1 MRPMPTIRPACAN
14 HALFVRLALLVLLS
28 TGLEAGAADPFAAMV
43 RETEPL
49 APAEQ
54 RKTFSLPPGFDIQP
68 VASEPDINKPMNMA
82 FDAAGRLWVTTS
94 IEYPFPAK
102 DRPARDRLMIFEDF
116 GPDGRARKVT
126 QFADGL
132 NIPIGIYPFRS
143 PSSVAADVRRRTATA
158 TTNSPSSPRRLPDE
172 TWKAVVWSIPNI
184 WLLEDTDG
192 DGQAD
197 KRTVLYGPF
206 DVSRDTHG
214 NQASFRRG
222 FDGWI
227 YATHGFNNDS
237 WITNRDGSVV
247 HLNSGNTYRFRLDGS
262 KLEHHTHGQV
272 NPFGLTWD
280 PRGNLYSSDCHSAPI
295 YQLLAGGYYPSFGKP
310 DDGLGFAPVMIEH
323 AHGSTA
329 IDGALY
335 YADDLWPAEYQD
347 TFFIGNVMTS
357 RLNRDKITF
366 IGSTPKATEQ
376 PDFLTTTDPWF
387 RPVDN
392 QLGPDG
398 ALYVA
403 DFYNR
408 IIGHY
413 EVPLTHPGR
422 DHERGRI
429 WRVVYTNAA
438 VGRASSP
445 ASSSA
450 SPLRPAALPSDLDSL
465 LMEQGSPNLTR
476 RLLAQHEIEDRFA
489 AVAVAKLKQTARG
502 VYDFPNADAKRLAQV
517 HAMWALLNLNQLDD
531 ETLGKGLTPA
541 DPLLEI
547 HAMRILAELGRRVSA
562 HDPGTAAP
570 ANPGNL
576 RGAILLHLSDTD
588 ALVHRCAVEALSEWP
603 NAGNL
608 SPLVETLATSD
619 RADTHLVYVL
629 RKAIRDTLNIPGAF
643 EELAKLP
650 EAQRALVADILP
662 AVPTPEAARYI
673 LSNLPQLGTD
683 SAKIGALLQHA
694 ARYGDAESAPAI
706 ARFALDRYA
715 ADPAMQLTLIKSVRS
730 GLEQRGAATP
740 DAVADWGRQLAVK
753 LLDEVGAAV
762 SDWRAVPLAGAGES
776 AVPWVFQ
783 DRPCADGQSAR
794 VISSLA
800 PGGEA
805 LTGVL
810 RSKRFSLP
818 QTLSFYLAGHDG
830 YPDKPLKQANKVL
843 LKSADGSVLREASP
857 PRNDTARKI
866 EWTFTDAEQGKDV
879 FLEVVDGDTGDAYAW
894 LAIGRIEPAVVKLP
908 VVAPRDLSG
917 RLMDAVQL
925 AAASP
930 SAAVTARLR
939 HVAGGPLGSKEQT
952 LVLKTLLAQ
961 DPSYAEALVPRLRQ
975 GAADVA
981 VLATVLAETD
991 QSWART
997 AVVDFLGS
1005 APARLQSS
1013 VALVMAGS
1021 KSGADALLRGV
1032 SSGKVSAHVL
1042 GDPKLVE
1049 RLRASNPH
1057 DVSARLA
1064 ALTKDL
1070 PPTDGERQKRID
1082 TRLAG
1087 LDPAKANVP
1096 RGREVFRNNCS
1107 ACHRIAGE
1115 GGLVGPQLDGIG
1127 IRGAERLC
1135 EDILDPNRNVD
1146 SAFRQTLLTL
1156 KDDDVVS
1163 GLFRREE
1170 GATLVLADAT
1180 GAEIKVQKSQVK
1192 ARVES
1197 ATSLM
1202 PDVVGDALSPADF
1215 NDLIAWLLTQRN
1227 P

>member
-1 MRPMPTIRPACAN
+1 MPTIRPACAN

-28 TGLEAGAADPFAAMV
+28 TGLGARAADPFAAMV

-49 APAEQ
+49 TPAEQ
-54 RKTFSLPPGFDIQP
+54 RKTFSLPPGFDIQL
-68 VASEPDINKPMNMA
+68 VATEPDINKPMNMA

-158 TTNSPSSPRRLPDE
+158 TTNSASSPWRLPDE

-197 KRTVLYGPF
+197 QRTVLYGPF

-413 EVPLTHPGR
+413 EVPLTHAGR

-450 SPLRPAALPSDLDSL
+450 SHLRPAALPSDLDGL
-465 LMEQGSPNLTR
+465 IEELGSPNLTR
-476 RLLAQHEIEDRFA
+476 RLLAMNEIEDRFA
-489 AVAVAKLKQTARG
+489 TKALPKLGPQPWLASN
-502 VYDFPNADAKRLAQV
+502 VYSNWSREPELAERSGAALAFVHSLWLKHRVQRLA
-517 HAMWALLNLNQLDD
+517 ASELERALGAPLALVRAHVLRIAAEGMGSSQPDSWGH
-531 ETLGKGLTPA
+531 LGAAAAACLA
-541 DPLLEI
+541 DPDALVRRC
-547 HAMRILAELGRRVSA
+547 AAEALGAKPS
-562 HDPGTAAP
+562 
-570 ANPGNL
+570 PGNL
-576 RGAILLHLSDTD
+576 RPLLQ
-588 ALVHRCAVEALSEWP
+588 ALS
-603 NAGNL
+603 
-608 SPLVETLATSD
+608 SSD
-619 RADTHLVYVL
+619 RADTHLVYVI
-629 RKAIRDTLNIPGAF
+629 RKAIRDTLNVPGAF
-643 EELAKLP
+643 DELAKLP
-650 EAQRALVADILP
+650 ADQRALVADILP
-662 AVPTPEAARYI
+662 AVPTAEAARYI
-673 LSNLPQLGTD
+673 LANLPQLGTD
-683 SAKIGALLQHA
+683 SAQIAALLQHA

-730 GLEQRGAATP
+730 GLDQRGAATP
-740 DAVADWGRQLAVK
+740 DAVANWGRQLAVK

-762 SDWRAVPLAGAGES
+762 SDWRAVPLEGSGE
-776 AVPWVFQ
+776 AAIPWVFQ
-783 DRPCADGQSAR
+783 ERPCADGQTAR

-830 YPDKPLKQANKVL
+830 YPDKPLKQVNKVL

-866 EWTFTDAEQGKDV
+866 EWSFTDAEQGKDA

-961 DPSYAEALVPRLRQ
+961 DPSYAEALVPRLQ
-975 GAADVA
+975 PGAADVA

-991 QSWART
+991 QPLART
-997 AVVDFLGS
+997 AVVDFLRG

-1013 VALVMAGS
+1013 VTLVMAGS
-1021 KSGADALLRGV
+1021 RSGAEALLQGV
-1032 SSGKVSAHVL
+1032 ASGKISGRVL
-1042 GDPKLVE
+1042 GDAKLVE
-1049 RLRASNPH
+1049 RLLASNPE
-1057 DVSARLA
+1057 DVAARLA
-1064 ALTKDL
+1064 ALTRDL
-1070 PPTDGERQKRID
+1070 PPMDDERQKRID

-1096 RGREVFRNNCS
+1096 HGREVFRNNCA

-1202 PDVVGDALSPADF
+1202 PDLFGEGMSSADF

>member
-1 MRPMPTIRPACAN
+1 MSPMPLIQSFRAA
-14 HALFVRLALLVLLS
+14 HVRLALLWVLGQLA
-28 TGLEAGAADPFAAMV
+28 TGPGAMAADPFEAMV

-49 APAEQ
+49 PPAEE
-54 RKTFSLPPGFDIQP
+54 RKTFSLPPGFDIQL

-82 FDAAGRLWVTTS
+82 FDATGRLWVTTS

-102 DRPARDRLMIFEDF
+102 DRPGRDRLMIFEDF

-132 NIPIGIYPFRS
+132 NIPIGVYPFRS
-143 PSSVAADVRRRTATA
+143 ARSPGVSPKEPSSNQGRSLLPEGG
-158 TTNSPSSPRRLPDE
+158 TTNE
-172 TWKAVVWSIPNI
+172 TWKAVVWSIPYI
-184 WLLEDTDG
+184 WLLEDTTG
-192 DGQAD
+192 DGKAD
-197 KRTVLYGPF
+197 KRTQLYGPF

-214 NQASFRRG
+214 NQSSFRRG

-247 HLNSGNTYRFRLDGS
+247 HLNSGNSYRFRPDGS

-272 NPFGLTWD
+272 NPFGLAWD

-295 YQLLAGGYYPSFGKP
+295 YQLLDGGYYPSFGKP

-335 YADDLWPAEYQD
+335 YADNLWPAEYQD

-366 IGSTPKATEQ
+366 HGSTPKATEQ

-429 WRVVYTNAA
+429 WRVVYTNAV

-445 ASSSA
+445 ASPANTS
-450 SPLRPAALPSDLDSL
+450 LRPAALPSDLASL
-465 LMEQGSPNLTR
+465 LEELASPNLTR
-476 RLLAQHEIEDRFA
+476 RLLAQHEIEDRFDDT
-489 AVAVAKLKQTARG
+489 AVARLKTTAQG
-502 VYDFPNADAKRLAQV
+502 VYDFPNGDKRFAQV
-517 HAMWALLNLNQLDD
+517 HAMWALRNLDRLDD
-531 ETLGKGLTPA
+531 ESLRAGLPPA
-541 DPLLEI
+541 DPLLKV
-547 HAMRILAELGRRVSA
+547 HAMRILAEMGWREASS
-562 HDPGTAAP
+562 HPGTRQHDSV
-570 ANPGNL
+570 GNL
-576 RGAILLHLSDTD
+576 RGAILLSLGDD
-588 ALVHRCAVEALSEWP
+588 NALVRRCAAEALTAWP
-603 NAGNL
+603 DAGNL
-608 SPLVETLATSD
+608 PPLLGALSKTD
-619 RADTHLVYVL
+619 RADSHLLYVL
-629 RKAIRDTLNIPGAF
+629 RKAVRDTLEVPGAF
-643 EELAKLP
+643 DELAKLP

-662 AVPTPEAARYI
+662 AVPTAAAAQYI

-683 SAKIGALLQHA
+683 SAQIGALLQHA

-715 ADPAMQLTLIKSVRS
+715 ADPAMQLALIKSVRS
-730 GLEQRGAATP
+730 GLDQRGAATP
-740 DAVADWGRQLAVK
+740 EAVTEWGRQLAVK
-753 LLDEVGAAV
+753 LLDGVGAAV
-762 SDWRAVPLAGAGES
+762 SDWRALPLEGAGQS

-783 DRPCADGQSAR
+783 DRPCAEGQTTR

-805 LTGVL
+805 LTGIL

-818 QTLSFYLAGHDG
+818 QSLGFYLAGHDG
-830 YPDKPLKQANKVL
+830 YPDKPLKHVNKVV
-843 LKSADGSVLREASP
+843 LKSSDGTVLREASP
-857 PRNDTARKI
+857 PRNDIAVKV
-866 EWTFTDAEQGKDV
+866 EWTFTAAERGREA
-879 FLEVVDGDTGDAYAW
+879 FLEVIDGDTGDAYAW
-894 LAIGRIEPAVVKLP
+894 LAIGRIEPAVVQLP
-908 VVAPRDLSG
+908 AIAPHELAG
-917 RLMDAVQL
+917 RLADAVQL
-925 AAASP
+925 AAAFP
-930 SAAVTARLR
+930 STAATAQLR
-939 HVAGGPLGSKEQT
+939 AVADGPLAAKEQA

-961 DPSYAEALVPRLRQ
+961 DVSYAAALVPRLLP
-975 GAADVA
+975 GAPDEA

-991 QSWART
+991 QPEART
-997 AVVDFLGS
+997 AVVGFLGT

-1013 VALVMAGS
+1013 VAWVMAGS
-1021 KSGADALLRGV
+1021 KSGAEALLTGMAA
-1032 SSGKVSAHVL
+1032 GKISARVL
-1042 GDPKLVE
+1042 GEAKLVE
-1049 RLRASNPH
+1049 RLRASNP
-1057 DVSARLA
+1057 DDFTARLA

-1070 PPTDGERQKRID
+1070 PPADGERQKRVD
-1082 TRLAG
+1082 TRRAG
-1087 LDPAKANVP
+1087 LDPAHADVAH
-1096 RGREVFRNNCS
+1096 GRQIFQQTCA

-1115 GGLVGPQLDGIG
+1115 GGLIGPQLDGIG
-1127 IRGAERLC
+1127 LRGAERLC

-1156 KDDDVVS
+1156 KDDEVVS

-1180 GAEIKVQKSQVK
+1180 GAEIKVQKNQVK
-1192 ARVES
+1192 ARIES
-1197 ATSLM
+1197 TTSLM
-1202 PDVVGDALSPADF
+1202 PDLFGEAIAPADF
-1215 NDLIAWLLTQRN
+1215 NDLIAWLMTQRGR
-1227 P
+1227 